1 MARKTSK
8 LVIGLFVILGILI
21 GVGAMVWVG
30 ASKYFQKGATYVTYF
45 DESVQGLQMDSS
57 VKYLGVEVGRVAK
70 IRLAPDDR
78 LIEVV
83 MKIDMKGNL
92 EWDTV
97 AELKAVGLTGLV
109 FIELDRKEPG
119 EPDLSPRISFESDF
133 PVIPSR
139 PSEIKKLL
147 AAVNDIVEKIKQID
161 TKGISD
167 QIKSATK
174 EIETFVSGIKL
185 DKIIGR
191 AESTLTHLDHIAAKV
206 EDALAAGKLEEVLVE
221 VKKTLVDAQNLIA
234 EINHEV
240 RSLNLSQTVESTA
253 GHLDHTITKIN
264 RSVESV
270 AKRAYAIENDLKA
283 TSENLKRS
291 SENLERLIERIH
303 DSPSDLLFGQTP
315 PPRKKR

>member
-8 LVIGLFVILGILI
+8 FMIGLFVILGALI
-21 GVGAMVWVG
+21 GVSAMVWVG
-30 ASKYFQKGATYVTYF
+30 ASKYFQKGTTYVTYF

-70 IRLAPDDR
+70 IRVAPDDR

-83 MKIDMKGNL
+83 MKIDMKGDL
-92 EWDTV
+92 ERDTV

-109 FIELDRKEPG
+109 FVELDRKGPG
-119 EPDLSPRISFESDF
+119 EPDLSPKLSFTSDF

-147 AAVNDIVEKIKQID
+147 TAVDEIIEKIKQID

-167 QIKSATK
+167 QIKSTTR

-185 DKIIGR
+185 DKIIAR
-191 AESTLTHLDHIAAKV
+191 AESTLGHLDQIATRV
-206 EDALAAGKLEEVLVE
+206 DDALAAGKLEEVLVE
-221 VKKTLVDAQNLIA
+221 VKKTLVDAQKLIA
-234 EINHEV
+234 EINQEV
-240 RSLNLSQTVESTA
+240 HSMNLPQTMENTA
-253 GHLDHTITKIN
+253 SHLDKTISKISQ
-264 RSVESV
+264 SVDGV
-270 AKRAYAIENDLKA
+270 TKRAYAIENDLKA

-291 SENLERLIERIH
+291 SENLDRLIERIH
-303 DSPSDLLFGQTP
+303 DSPSDLLFGQPP
-315 PPRKKR
+315 PPRRKR